1 MSIAQP
7 FLEPSDRRTAGADR
21 PSPSATT
28 ASAAHNAVVIDGA
41 GLACSGSAAA
51 VHKHP
56 FAPIQL
62 DEEPTHR
69 NLFRHACHSH
79 HCPKG
84 SRHRSKAVRAFIGPI
99 STSWMQGHKRWW
111 AKTAE
116 KLESKTSGSSKIRRR
131 ESSSRSARDSKGGI
145 RGLGRRRGSEDS
157 LSSVG
162 SISSSSSSVTSG
174 SHRSSVARSSDWSSH
189 SDGGGHSDSDIA
201 VESPKNR
208 SDRLHTQDGSR
219 SGKRIPESLSGI
231 LPLHRHPQPERN
243 SIPMPVLSSPTSA
256 RTLNP
261 VSGRTESPA
270 QMSPVVPASDSE
282 TKTHGTRRRSSLSSL
297 KALLHRPSRLWHREQ
312 HGQSQRSTIVQ
323 VSQKSLDTILSVT
336 STNESLEITPMSPS
350 RGRAASLS
358 NTPLSS
364 SGPLGSGQVA
374 GRKSLDTGP
383 SKLTSLM
390 RSAMAKRARSVT
402 WQPDSDQNAEPKA
415 ITPVVPISA
424 SDASMRAEAYLQ
436 QVVPPDKFAAAD
448 AATTPEAPVPSS
460 KWRSRMAVAAKVKAY
475 YQRHAQL
482 SETTVI
488 LSTRAVVRRETA
500 SHTAFTEKYNE
511 ATCQRFRQGVQ
522 EWSEMWL
529 ALTKRGILFYLTSK
543 KRPTVQILFPPYIS
557 IAPRVSLFS
566 TLDLSLAITYCSR
579 RHAEDTATD
588 KKGKAA
594 LGSAAA
600 EESESNKS
608 TLRVVIVKF
617 PSFQVA
623 CEWYREIGQIL
634 LFGRILYP
642 QCFLGAIAP
651 AAQSPPNSVLVSVPE
666 MGVKVQVKLGRHNAE
681 VPNNVLLGGTDD
693 RLLEHQWRCEA
704 TTVWHIRRDVVNVL
718 LSDKTIEPQMQQWLD
733 AEREGLMS
741 VGMAWRRFDRLD
753 WVIPCGALDSTGNFK
768 VSSVNELVI
777 GPQLLEGTHTLELR
791 ILEHY
796 PDSVEIDG
804 TSVSEPMSVEGF
816 VMLKRDK
823 KRRTEIVTYRPVLLT
838 SHDNWLF
845 LIKAPRAAQHMDVSD
860 SACDTPLGCSGAHA
874 SASSTNTGIR
884 NDGDDNQ
891 VVCYH
896 HPNQRTSSKQ
906 MSMAKYMLNIT
917 EVDQIVPIL
926 HDYDDA
932 AHDGSLRSESIAS
945 VDAESVSTHSSHA
958 PQTASIDS
966 GTHRAKAKG
975 KLLGFLRAKKNRQT
989 ACKFKLV
996 TRAGATVVLWAASEQ
1011 CMHEWVR
1018 RLTEL
1023 RYYWINRL
1031 LSDLTLRSQVG
1042 VLNYALQGR
1051 RSREKDMPDWND
1063 EKAWADRAIW
1073 HACLNLGC
1081 RDIIMSGTLYR
1092 KRHRHQGMRKIFCIL
1107 TRGRII
1113 EYKCPQAPHAPIQSV
1128 LAEQIVRRDAR
1139 MSQLFDGAR
1148 DSSGGGFAHAA
1159 MSDISSEAT
1168 SSIANN
1174 SEARLLYAKSRSLA
1188 LRRCYVVSRF
1198 IDDLNTNDIMC
1209 EPWVMTDIGNYSGL
1223 RLADRVYADGVISHE
1238 LINDCVF
1245 TVWRPTFV
1253 PAILRSGEAPEI
1265 GVVPDDAL
1273 GDASELSVDEYHANS
1288 GPESRAAS
1296 PVIHGTEIKRTVS
1309 FSPLTNEPRSAFS
1322 DTHAASSPS
1331 QPRHPHYHHRHSN
1344 LGQHRRSPDT
1354 SGQSVD
1360 GHRKSSDA
1368 QRASAEVPRLS
1379 TEGYLSSASN
1389 ASSGWSSGRPHEPNK
1404 PGAYRV
1410 GNEIHVSVDD
1420 KRDGTKRMNAMA
1432 MVSSMRHRVGV
1443 YKARTSAEMEQWVTA
1458 INQEIRRMSLNGE
1471 W

>member
-7 FLEPSDRRTAGADR
+7 FLESSDRRPAGSYG
-21 PSPSATT
+21 PSPSVT
-28 ASAAHNAVVIDGA
+28 APSAAHATVVADRT
-41 GLACSGSAAA
+41 GLVCSGSAAA
-51 VHKHP
+51 VHKRP

-62 DEEPTHR
+62 DEEPTHK
-69 NLFRHACHSH
+69 NVFRHASH
-79 HCPKG
+79 TNHCPKG

-99 STSWMQGHKRWW
+99 STAWMQGHKRWW

-116 KLESKTSGSSKIRRR
+116 KLESKASGSSKIRRR
-131 ESSSRSARDSKGGI
+131 ASTSRTSRDSKG
-145 RGLGRRRGSEDS
+145 GLGRRRGSEDDA
-157 LSSVG
+157 SSVG
-162 SISSSSSSVTSG
+162 SMSSSSSSVTSG
-174 SHRSSVARSSDWSSH
+174 SHRSSGARSSDWSSH
-189 SDGGGHSDSDIA
+189 SDGGGYSDSDIA
-201 VESPKNR
+201 VDSPKSR
-208 SDRLHTQDGSR
+208 SDRLRTHDGSR
-219 SGKRIPESLSGI
+219 SSKHIPDSLSGV

-243 SIPMPVLSSPTSA
+243 SVPMPVLSSPTSA
-256 RTLNP
+256 HTLNP
-261 VSGRTESPA
+261 ASGRTESPV
-270 QMSPVVPASDSE
+270 QMSPATPASDTE

-312 HGQSQRSTIVQ
+312 HVQSQRPTTIQ

-358 NTPLSS
+358 NTPLVSS
-364 SGPLGSGQVA
+364 ASLGSGQVA

-402 WQPDSDQNAEPKA
+402 WQPGSDQSAELKA
-415 ITPVVPISA
+415 TLSVVPIS
-424 SDASMRAEAYLQ
+424 SSTASMRAEAYLQ
-436 QVVPPDKFAAAD
+436 QAMLPDKLAAA
-448 AATTPEAPVPSS
+448 AATTPEVPIPSS
-460 KWRSRMAVAAKVKAY
+460 KWRSRVAVAAKVKAY
-475 YQRHAQL
+475 YHRNSQL

-543 KRPTVQILFPPYIS
+543 KRPTVQVLFPPYIS
-557 IAPRVSLFS
+557 IAPQVSLFS

-600 EESESNKS
+600 EESESSKS
-608 TLRVVIVKF
+608 TLRVVLVKF

-651 AAQSPPNSVLVSVPE
+651 AAQLPPNSVLVSVPE

-681 VPNNVLLGGTDD
+681 VPNNVLLGGADD
-693 RLLEHQWRCEA
+693 RQLEHQWRCEA

-718 LSDKTIEPQMQQWLD
+718 LGDKTIAPQMQQWLD

-768 VSSVNELVI
+768 VNSVNELVI

-804 TSVSEPMSVEGF
+804 ASVPEPMSFEGL

-845 LIKAPRAAQHMDVSD
+845 LIKAPRAVQYLDVSD
-860 SACDTPLGCSGAHA
+860 NACNTPLGCSGAHA
-874 SASSTNTGIR
+874 SASSMAAGIR
-884 NDGDDNQ
+884 NDGDDGGDNQ
-891 VVCYH
+891 VVCYY

-926 HDYDDA
+926 HDCDDTA
-932 AHDGSLRSESIAS
+932 LDGSLRSESIAS
-945 VDAESVSTHSSHA
+945 IDAESVSTHPSHA
-958 PQTASIDS
+958 PQTASVDL

-975 KLLGFLRAKKNRQT
+975 KLLGFLRAKKDRQT

-1051 RSREKDMPDWND
+1051 RSRKKDMPDWND

-1113 EYKCPQAPHAPIQSV
+1113 EYKYPQAPHAPIQSV

-1139 MSQLFDGAR
+1139 MSQLFDSVR
-1148 DSSGGGFAHAA
+1148 DSSSGGFAHAA

-1174 SEARLLYAKSRSLA
+1174 SEARLLYSKSRSLA

-1253 PAILRSGEAPEI
+1253 PVILRSGETSDI

-1273 GDASELSVDEYHANS
+1273 GDASELSVDEYHASS
-1288 GPESRAAS
+1288 GPESRAGS
-1296 PVIHGTEIKRTVS
+1296 PVIRGAEIKRTVS
-1309 FSPLTNEPRSAFS
+1309 FSPLAHEPRSAFG
-1322 DTHAASSPS
+1322 DTHAMSPPS
-1331 QPRHPHYHHRHSN
+1331 QPLHPKYHHRHSN
-1344 LGQHRRSPDT
+1344 LGQHRRSPDKP
-1354 SGQSVD
+1354 GQSFD

-1389 ASSGWSSGRPHEPNK
+1389 ASSGWSSGRTHEPNK

-1432 MVSSMRHRVGV
+1432 MVSSMRRRVGV